1 MIPAKATEPVAKSI
15 PTPILR
21 NGVKLKPIRRRP
33 GYTTRS
39 IKGRRTSN
47 DTIPNKENDA
57 VGSDIFSVI
66 VKFM

>member
-1 MIPAKATEPVAKSI
+1 MVPATATEAAAKSI

-39 IKGRRTSN
+39 MKGMRIN
-47 DTIPNKENDA
+47 KDTISNKESDA
-57 VGSDIFSVI
+57 AGIDRLSVI
-66 VKFM
+66 FKFM